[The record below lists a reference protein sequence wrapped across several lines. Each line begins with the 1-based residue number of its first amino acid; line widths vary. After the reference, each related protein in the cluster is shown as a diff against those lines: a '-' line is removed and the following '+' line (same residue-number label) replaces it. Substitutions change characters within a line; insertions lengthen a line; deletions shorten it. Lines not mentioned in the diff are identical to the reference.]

1 MKEFSKKGILFM
13 KYILASAS
21 PRRKELLRKTGIS
34 FEIMPSSKE
43 EVITE
48 ELPADVVTELAYQ
61 KAADIFSLYHKIH
74 DEDFTVIGAD
84 TVVSYKDEILGKP
97 ADEQEALDMLS
108 MLADR
113 THQVYTGVSLIQK
126 KQGKKTIKT
135 FYCQTDVTLYP
146 IDKEDLHRYVESGDP
161 LDKAGAYGIQGDFSI
176 HVKGIK
182 GDYNNVVGLPIGR
195 VYQELKSL

>member
-1 MKEFSKKGILFM
+1 M

-21 PRRKELLRKTGIS
+21 PRRKNCSEKTGIS

-61 KAADIFSLYHKIH
+61 KAADIFSLYHKIY

-97 ADEQEALDMLS
+97 ADEQEALDMLY
-108 MLADR
+108 AR
-113 THQVYTGVSLIQK
+113 RP
-126 KQGKKTIKT
+126 
-135 FYCQTDVTLYP
+135 YP
-146 IDKEDLHRYVESGDP
+146 PGLHRCFTSNLE
-161 LDKAGAYGIQGDFSI
+161 KWQ
-176 HVKGIK
+176 K
-182 GDYNNVVGLPIGR
+182 NNTNFL
-195 VYQELKSL
+195 

>member
-1 MKEFSKKGILFM
+1 M

-74 DEDFTVIGAD
+74 IKMKYLANLPMNRKHWICFLCSPTVP
-84 TVVSYKDEILGKP
+84 TRS
-97 ADEQEALDMLS
+97 
-108 MLADR
+108 
-113 THQVYTGVSLIQK
+113 TQV
-126 KQGKKTIKT
+126 
-135 FYCQTDVTLYP
+135 F
-146 IDKEDLHRYVESGDP
+146 H
-161 LDKAGAYGIQGDFSI
+161 F
-176 HVKGIK
+176 
-182 GDYNNVVGLPIGR
+182 
-195 VYQELKSL
+195 

>member
-1 MKEFSKKGILFM
+1 M

-84 TVVSYKDEILGKP
+84 TVVHLDPWWNFAAEEQATDRAYRIGQTKPVTVYKLVCHDSVEERVIDLQNAKKELYDSVIKDGDNVSSMSEKDYKFIL
-97 ADEQEALDMLS
+97 S
-108 MLADR
+108 
-113 THQVYTGVSLIQK
+113 
-126 KQGKKTIKT
+126 
-135 FYCQTDVTLYP
+135 
-146 IDKEDLHRYVESGDP
+146 
-161 LDKAGAYGIQGDFSI
+161 
-176 HVKGIK
+176 
-182 GDYNNVVGLPIGR
+182 
-195 VYQELKSL
+195 

>member
-1 MKEFSKKGILFM
+1 M

-34 FEIMPSSKE
+34 FEIMPSFKE

-61 KAADIFSLYHKIH
+61 KAADIFNFYHKIH

-113 THQVYTGVSLIQK
+113 THQVYTGVSLLIWK
-126 KQGKKTIKT
+126 
-135 FYCQTDVTLYP
+135 
-146 IDKEDLHRYVESGDP
+146 
-161 LDKAGAYGIQGDFSI
+161 
-176 HVKGIK
+176 
-182 GDYNNVVGLPIGR
+182 NGR
-195 VYQELKSL
+195 KILRT